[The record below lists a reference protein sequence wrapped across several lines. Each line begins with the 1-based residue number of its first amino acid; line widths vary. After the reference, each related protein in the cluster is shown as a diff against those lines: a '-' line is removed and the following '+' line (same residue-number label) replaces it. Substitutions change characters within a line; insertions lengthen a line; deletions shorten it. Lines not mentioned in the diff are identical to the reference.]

1 MKALVQIQDA
11 SLAKGVSITGL
22 QFQLDLTGQ
31 VETSMGLADVRNV
44 AQRIAQRIQDS
55 VKEILEDE
63 VVKEYGRLADGSYS
77 EELAKLDSLLQEAQR
92 IQQEL
97 SQEQTRLTE
106 RRKLLVETDKAV
118 KSYVE
123 VLVKQ
128 TDSPV
133 GGVCKDSEFQDFL
146 KKAMGTKR

>member
-11 SLAKGVSITGL
+11 RLAKGVSITGL

-31 VETSMGLADVRNV
+31 VETSMGLADVRGV
-44 AQRIAQRIQDS
+44 AQRVAQRIQDS
-55 VKEILEDE
+55 AKEILEDE
-63 VVKEYGRLADGSYS
+63 VVKEYGRLTDGSYS
-77 EELAKLDSLLQEAQR
+77 EELAELDSLLQEAQR

-97 SQEQTRLTE
+97 SQEQAQLTE

-128 TDSPV
+128 TESPIGETREASV
-133 GGVCKDSEFQDFL
+133 FQDFL
-146 KKAMGTKR
+146 AKAMGAKR